1 MKMLILENTYLFKE
15 ICYKNH
21 FFSILCKKATSNI
34 HKDGN
39 DKKIAV

>member
-1 MKMLILENTYLFKE
+1 MKMLILGNTYLFKE

-21 FFSILCKKATSNI
+21 FFRYYVKTATSNI

-39 DKKIAV
+39 DKK